1 MEKPEPSETLCIDN
15 STNIEPMRD
24 LTDKHTPR
32 ALPVKGV
39 RSLLLVLI
47 IGGGLG
53 IAADR
58 LLLAPKRSPE
68 LTRSAAASIAEQQS
82 PFTRVGDRIVVPPNS
97 LLRSQLGVAEVTSQ
111 EVSRKLTLPAM
122 VEADPARTVKVLP
135 PVGGL
140 VTALDVEL
148 GQRVEKGRE
157 LVVIDSGDLALAY
170 SDRDKARAQLTL
182 TKKALDRMMTLE
194 RVTAIS
200 VKDREGA
207 QNDYAQA
214 QAELERTEL
223 RLRAIGAT
231 AELKEGDRHLVV
243 KAPVS
248 GSVIDLEIAAGT
260 VINDPTAAIMTIAN
274 LDTVWVTANVP
285 EKDISFVYAGQT
297 VDVTFPSYP
306 EKAFSGKVLFVSD
319 VIEPDTRRNKVRIA
333 FDNSDKILKPNMFA
347 NATFVA
353 PSVSQLTVPTSAL
366 LMTNDTTSV
375 FVEVADWA
383 FERRTVEIAS
393 QEGTSVAIKSGLQKG
408 DRVVIKGGVRI
419 ND

>member
-1 MEKPEPSETLCIDN
+1 MTELAASNQKHRVPSL
-15 STNIEPMRD
+15 
-24 LTDKHTPR
+24 
-32 ALPVKGV
+32 V
-39 RSLLLVLI
+39 RRGLALVLV
-47 IGGGLG
+47 GASLG

-68 LTRSAAASIAEQQS
+68 LTQSAAASAAEQQS

-97 LLRSQLGVAEVTSQ
+97 LLRSQLEVAEVTSQ
-111 EVSRKLTLPAM
+111 QVSRKLTLPAV

-140 VTALDVEL
+140 VTALSVEL

-182 TKKALDRMMTLE
+182 TKKALDRMLTLE
-194 RVTAIS
+194 KVTAIS
-200 VKDREGA
+200 AKDREGA

-214 QAELERTEL
+214 QAELERSEL
-223 RLRAIGAT
+223 RLRAIGAA
-231 AELKEGDRHLVV
+231 AELKEGDRQPGHGL
-243 KAPVS
+243 
-248 GSVIDLEIAAGT
+248 GHRQR
-260 VINDPTAAIMTIAN
+260 
-274 LDTVWVTANVP
+274 P
-285 EKDISFVYAGQT
+285 EKDISFVYTGQT

-306 EKAFSGKVLFVSD
+306 GKVFSGKVLFVSD
-319 VIEPDTRRNKVRIA
+319 LIEPDTRRNKVRIA
-333 FDNSDKILKPNMFA
+333 FDNPDRTLKPNMFA
-347 NATFVA
+347 NTTFVA

-375 FVEVADWA
+375 FVEVADGA
-383 FERRTVEIAS
+383 FERRKVEIAS
-393 QEGTSVAIKSGLQKG
+393 QESTSVAIKGGLQTG

>member
-1 MEKPEPSETLCIDN
+1 MELA
-15 STNIEPMRD
+15 
-24 LTDKHTPR
+24 TDKQKIQVPPGR
-32 ALPVKGV
+32 GS
-39 RSLLLVLI
+39 RSLVLVLV
-47 IGGGLG
+47 IGAGVGSAVDHLVF
-53 IAADR
+53 
-58 LLLAPKRSPE
+58 APKRSAE
-68 LTRSAAASIAEQQS
+68 LAQSAAASAAEQQA

-97 LLRSQLGVAEVTSQ
+97 LLRSQLAVAQVVAKEVA
-111 EVSRKLTLPAM
+111 RKLVLPAV
-122 VEADPARTVKVLP
+122 VEADPAHTVKVLP

-140 VTALDVEL
+140 VAALDVEL
-148 GQRVEKGRE
+148 GQRVEKGRD

-170 SDRDKARAQLTL
+170 SDRDKARAQLML
-182 TKKALDRMMTLE
+182 TKKALDRMMALE
-194 RVTAIS
+194 KVTAIAI
-200 VKDREGA
+200 KDREGA
-207 QNDYAQA
+207 QNDNAQA

-223 RLRAIGAT
+223 RLRAIGAA
-231 AELKEGDRHLVV
+231 AELKEGDRHLIV

-248 GSVIDLEIAAGT
+248 GSIIDLQIAAGA
-260 VINDPTAAIMTIAN
+260 VINDPTAAMMTIAN

-285 EKDISFVYAGQT
+285 EKDISFVYPGQT

-306 EKAFSGKVLFVSD
+306 GKEYSGKVLFVSD
-319 VIEPDTRRNKVRIA
+319 LIEADTKRNKVRIA
-333 FDNSDKILKPNMFA
+333 FDNPNKNLKPNMFA

-383 FERRTVEIAS
+383 FERRNIEIAS
-393 QEGTSVAIKSGLQKG
+393 QEGIDVAIKAGLQAG